1 MLSLF
6 SLNGF
11 GGVAD
16 RLHRHVGVEEANDAA
31 GAAFEALVAPRKRAD
46 QAALAQHQLD
56 VAAEI
61 FRVQQAFLECP
72 GVEREYVLR
81 DAPAGLLVGE
91 FKGAEELARRSCR
104 ASW

>member
-16 RLHRHVGVEEANDAA
+16 RLDRHVGVEEADDAA
-31 GAAFEALVAPRKRAD
+31 GAAFQSLVTPGKRAD

-56 VAAEI
+56 IAAEI
-61 FRVQQAFLECP
+61 FGVQQAFLECP
-72 GVEREYVLR
+72 AMEREHVLR
-81 DAPAGLLVGE
+81 ARAG
-91 FKGAEELARRSCR
+91 RTSCG
-104 ASW
+104 